1 MFFKVIILS
10 IIGIGYGAQIP
21 SGIPKCKHDDGEC
34 LVKVMNGVI
43 QGKYQGISD
52 LGLPSIDPLFI
63 KQLSIIPG
71 GGTGQVKLSIDLTNT
86 NMYGLSNGQYYN
98 VNGFKKDPE
107 GVLEIKIKIPL
118 YQIIG
123 TYKAS
128 GQILILP
135 IQGNGQANITLEN
148 VDYHVRFLTKKLE
161 KDGKTYLSLAKVKG
175 TFEATRLHMN
185 LKNLFNGNKLLG
197 DTMNQF
203 LNNNWRDILN
213 EFMPAFSASFN
224 GVFKDMMNE
233 FFHNIPY
240 NELFLE

>member
-1 MFFKVIILS
+1 MCLL
-10 IIGIGYGAQIP
+10 A

-71 GGTGQVKLSIDLTNT
+71 GGTGQVKLSIDLKNT

-135 IQGNGQANITLEN
+135 IQGNGQANITLGN
-148 VDYHVRFLTKKLE
+148 V
-161 KDGKTYLSLAKVKG
+161 
-175 TFEATRLHMN
+175 
-185 LKNLFNGNKLLG
+185 
-197 DTMNQF
+197 
-203 LNNNWRDILN
+203 
-213 EFMPAFSASFN
+213 
-224 GVFKDMMNE
+224 
-233 FFHNIPY
+233 
-240 NELFLE
+240 